1 MKPFFVGPL
10 IPPVTGQSLAFTR
23 FVESIVDN
31 EKIVVNTNFENKTG
45 LSKIFISIKTLLNIS
60 LKALFSRYH
69 LVYFTCSRSMLG
81 SIKDIVLINIVS
93 FKGKKIVNHLHGSD
107 FYDFLHNSP
116 KWYQKILFKSYEKV
130 DVSIV
135 LVDSMKLQ
143 FRDFKNMRI
152 EVIPN
157 FYDQEI
163 DNKLVEKD
171 KSKIS
176 LLYLS
181 NIMTSKGIFELLD
194 AFEKLIKKHD
204 NITLNIAGGY
214 LSDEY
219 MNINEVKKKFENK
232 ISKND
237 KIKYLGTT
245 FGEDKIKLLQSS
257 DIFILPSYKEAVPIS
272 ILEAM
277 AASNAIVA
285 TNHNYISEVISSK
298 NGVLVQK
305 RSVEGLVDGIEFL
318 INDKQKLKHIQNH
331 NRQEAQEKF
340 SMQKY
345 LKNLEQIVMNV

>member
-23 FVESIVDN
+23 FVESIVDS

-45 LSKIFISIKTLLNIS
+45 LSKIFNSIRILLNIS
-60 LKALFSRYH
+60 LKALFSHYH

-130 DVSIV
+130 DISIV
-135 LVDSMKLQ
+135 LVDSMKIQ

-181 NIMTSKGIFELLD
+181 NIMTSKGIFELVD
-194 AFEKLIKKHD
+194 AFEKLIKKYD
-204 NITLNIAGGY
+204 NIILNIAGGY

-219 MNINEVKKKFENK
+219 MSINEVKKKFENK
-232 ISKND
+232 ISKNN
-237 KIKYLGTT
+237 KIKYLGTI

-285 TNHNYISEVISSK
+285 TNHNYISEVVSSK
-298 NGVLVQK
+298 NGVLVKK
-305 RSVEGLVDGIEFL
+305 RSVEGLLDGIEFL

-340 SMQKY
+340 SIQKY